1 MFETLLQLS
10 GWSIDDESDTLLA
23 DEEAWERAI
32 HRDKRA
38 KQFKNKPFKHRKALT
53 EIFEGTAAT
62 GAYARA
68 GAVQT
73 QGDQDDDQQQ
83 DDQLGSVIDEVPRF
97 DSQFDAS
104 QLNEGQDDDD
114 EDLTTPSQLA
124 TTSAPMNSSFSTPQP
139 PSQLKRKQGTE
150 RVNSKPNKRSRNQT
164 SDAIREF
171 AAALKEKT
179 YNVPGGAAHATA
191 VREFKEEFDYLPKH
205 DFFKVLR
212 LFNDSQNVITFNAL
226 GQCERRTEWVQFLV
240 DEE

>member
-10 GWSIDDESDTLLA
+10 GWSIDDESDTLSA

-32 HRDKRA
+32 YRDKRA

-73 QGDQDDDQQQ
+73 QKDQDDDDQQR
-83 DDQLGSVIDEVPRF
+83 DDQLGSMMDEV
-97 DSQFDAS
+97 
-104 QLNEGQDDDD
+104 QDEDD
-114 EDLTTPSQLA
+114 EDSTIPSQLA
-124 TTSAPMNSSFSTPQP
+124 TSSTLINSSFSTPQP
-139 PSQLKRKQGTE
+139 SSQLKRKQTVDE
-150 RVNSKPNKRSRNQT
+150 VNSKPNKRSRNQT
-164 SDAIREF
+164 TDAVRELT
-171 AAALKEKT
+171 AVLKERT
-179 YNVPGGAAHATA
+179 YNVPGGAAHAAA
-191 VREFKEEFDYLPKH
+191 VREFKEEFEDLPKH

-212 LFNDSQNVITFNAL
+212 LFNDSRNVTTFNAL
-226 GQCERRTEWVQFLV
+226 GQCERRTEWVQFLI